1 MGTRSMVFY
10 KKEDGTL
17 KGSYFH
23 FDGYVEYMGVTLL
36 KHYDSYDKAKAL
48 VDFSPA
54 NSGIDDSIEKMIE
67 GGVAYKDVDKHYHF
81 DSIESLSRALKSGEH
96 SIIEFVYL
104 FDKESNSWAF
114 TALEYIDESRHQVFF
129 MDLKKYCIE
138 EGINFND

>member
-1 MGTRSMVFY
+1 MATRSMVLY

-54 NSGIDDSIEKMIE
+54 NSGIEDSIEEMIE
-67 GGVAYKDVDKHYHF
+67 GEVAYKDEESHYRF
-81 DSIESLSRALKSGEH
+81 DSIESLLMALESDEH
-96 SIIEFVYL
+96 SYIEFVYL
-104 FDKESNSWAF
+104 FDKESNSWVF
-114 TALEYIDESRHQVFF
+114 TIPNRISEGHYQVFF

-138 EGINFND
+138 KGINFND

>member
-1 MGTRSMVFY
+1 MIFY

-23 FDGYVEYMGVTLL
+23 FDGYVEHTGVTLL
-36 KHYDSYDKAKAL
+36 KHYDSYDNAKAL

-67 GGVAYKDVDKHYHF
+67 GGVAYKDIDKHYYF
-81 DSIESLSRALKSGEH
+81 DSVESLSRALKSGEH
-96 SIIEFVYL
+96 STIEFVYL

-114 TALEYIDESRHQVFF
+114 TILEYIDEGRYQVFF
-129 MDLKKYCIE
+129 MDLRKYCIG
-138 EGINFND
+138 EGININD